1 MRGVRL
7 TIVDQEPVVEPITE
21 PVGEPVV
28 PEPPRADER
37 FALNPTEARFLF
49 VEVAAQRAKQLRRG
63 ALSRLR
69 PVEAGGEAAAV
80 PETPA
85 PAHKPERVAM
95 EEVRKGFIQFDVA
108 AGPSHPKIEALL

>member
-1 MRGVRL
+1 MV
-7 TIVDQEPVVEPITE
+7 VDQEPVVEPAVE
-21 PVGEPVV
+21 PVAEPVV

-69 PVEAGGEAAAV
+69 PVEPGGEADSAAAA

-95 EEVRKGFIQFDVA
+95 EEVRKGFIQYDVA
-108 AGPSHPKIEALL
+108 EGPSHPKIEALL